1 VLVVCSFGLVSFVR
15 CGEPVIYFNIIN
27 FSGFIIKGIKSF
39 ITFSVLPSAVVL
51 FAWAL
56 KPV

>member
-1 VLVVCSFGLVSFVR
+1 LVWFSLFGSLATSY
-15 CGEPVIYFNIIN
+15 YFNIIN
-27 FSGFIIKGIKSF
+27 FSVYYKGIKSF

>member
-1 VLVVCSFGLVSFVR
+1 LVWLLVCSP
-15 CGEPVIYFNIIN
+15 GEPVIYFNIIN

-51 FAWAL
+51 FALAL